1 MDHITQGHASVKDMR
16 MSGDLATLVADVM
29 PYVTAAV
36 SAYGGAVLARAQ
48 ENAADATVGLG
59 RKILQRIFG
68 VESTEGETLEAI
80 AELAEDPDSADLQAR
95 IRKAL
100 DADPNLA
107 AEVAQMVEQARAQ
120 LAMGQGHVI
129 AHASGH
135 AQQANLGQG
144 TMNVSF
150 GAQRDR

>member
-1 MDHITQGHASVKDMR
+1 MDDITQGRVSVRGMR

-36 SAYGGAVLARAQ
+36 SAYGGAVLVRAQ
-48 ENAADATVGLG
+48 ENTADATVEWG

-68 VESTEGETLEAI
+68 IESTEQETLDAI
-80 AELAEDPDSADLQAR
+80 AKLAEDPDSADLPAR
-95 IRKAL
+95 LRKAL
-100 DADPNLA
+100 DADPNLT
-107 AEVAQMVEQARAQ
+107 AEVAQMVELARDQ
-120 LAMGQGHVI
+120 LAMGQGQVV
-129 AHASGH
+129 AHAFDH

-150 GAQRDR
+150 GAQRGR

>member
-1 MDHITQGHASVKDMR
+1 

-48 ENAADATVGLG
+48 ENAADATVGWG

-68 VESTEGETLEAI
+68 VESTDGETLEAI
-80 AELAEDPDSADLQAR
+80 AELAEDPDSVDLQAR

-100 DADPNLA
+100 DTDPNLA
-107 AEVAQMVEQARAQ
+107 AEVAQMVEQARVQ
-120 LAMGQGHVI
+120 LAMGHGQVI

>member
-1 MDHITQGHASVKDMR
+1 
-16 MSGDLATLVADVM
+16 MSGDLATLVADVS
-29 PYVTAAV
+29 PFVTAAV

-48 ENAADATVGLG
+48 EDAADATVVWG

-68 VESTEGETLEAI
+68 VESTEGQTPEVVV
-80 AELAEDPDSADLQAR
+80 ELAEDPDSADLQAALRVR

-100 DADPNLA
+100 DADPRLA

-120 LAMGQGHVI
+120 LAMGQGQVI

-150 GAQRDR
+150 GVQRDR